1 MIGVTV
7 IKRKR
12 LWPLLFTGIAVGAII
27 LLAAGLSELEFSLG
41 QTFSLEKEPWDRS
54 EPGEGTASPVLVFLL
69 TLLWWLLDLT
79 PLLLPFVV
87 IYLIISRE
95 ARKQLFR
102 YLVTLLWMLA
112 FLAWLRT
119 RVDFL
124 NRANAVQSP
133 ETLTPGEAESVVEF
147 TSAPPQWMVF
157 TSSLFLAVLI
167 AAMLT
172 GAVWL
177 VWHRRRRPENPMEQL
192 AREAQDALEAL
203 QAGSDLKNTVMRCYR
218 EMSRVLNAQRG
229 IKRQQAMTPREFEKY
244 LKETG
249 LPGQHVQQLTRLFEG
264 VRYGAK
270 VPDEEKEHQA
280 IACLTAI
287 IEACRS
293 SP

>member
-1 MIGVTV
+1 MVK
-7 IKRKR
+7 KRER
-12 LWPLLFTGIAVGAII
+12 LWPLVFTGIAVGAII
-27 LLAAGLSELEFSLG
+27 LLAAGLSGLEFSLG
-41 QTFSLEKEPWDRS
+41 QTFFLKQEPWVRS
-54 EPGEGTASPVLVFLL
+54 EPGEGTSSPVLAFLL
-69 TLLWWLLDLT
+69 TLLWWLLNLT
-79 PLLLPFVV
+79 PLLLPFVI

-95 ARKQLFR
+95 ARRQLFR
-102 YLVTLLWMLA
+102 YLVTLLWTLA
-112 FLAWLRT
+112 FYVWLRT
-119 RVDFL
+119 RIDFS
-124 NRANAVQSP
+124 NRSNAVQSP
-133 ETLTPGEAESVVEF
+133 DTVTTGAAESAVEF
-147 TSAPPQWMVF
+147 TNAPPQWMVF
-157 TSSLFLAVLI
+157 TTSLFLAVLI

-177 VWHRRRRPENPMEQL
+177 VWRRRRRPGNPMEQL

-218 EMSRVLNAQRG
+218 EMSRVLDAQRG

-270 VPDEEKEHQA
+270 VPDEGIERQA

>member
-1 MIGVTV
+1 VT
-7 IKRKR
+7 KRKR
-12 LWPLLFTGIAVGAII
+12 LWPLLFTGIAVVAII

-41 QTFSLEKEPWDRS
+41 QTFFLKQEPWDRS
-54 EPGEGTASPVLVFLL
+54 GPVEGTPSPVLAFLL
-69 TLLWWLLDLT
+69 TLLWWLLDLA

-87 IYLIISRE
+87 IYFIISRE

-102 YLVTLLWMLA
+102 YLVILLWTLT
-112 FLAWLRT
+112 FYVWLRT

-124 NRANAVQSP
+124 NRAEAVQSP
-133 ETLTPGEAESVVEF
+133 EMLTPGEAESAVEF
-147 TSAPPQWMVF
+147 AATPPQWMVF
-157 TSSLFLAVLI
+157 ITSLFLAVLI
-167 AAMLT
+167 AAMFT

-177 VWHRRRRPENPMEQL
+177 VWHRRRRPGNSMEQL
-192 AREAQDALEAL
+192 AQEVQDALEAL
-203 QAGSDLKNTVMRCYR
+203 QAGSDFKNTVMRCYR
-218 EMSRVLNAQRG
+218 EMSRVLDEQRG

-270 VPDEEKEHQA
+270 VPDEEKERQA